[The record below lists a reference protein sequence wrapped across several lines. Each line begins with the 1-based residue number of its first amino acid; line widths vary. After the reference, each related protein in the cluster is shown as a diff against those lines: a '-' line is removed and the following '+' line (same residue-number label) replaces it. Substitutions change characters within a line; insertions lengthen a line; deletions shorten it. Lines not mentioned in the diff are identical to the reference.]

1 MQERFEIAGYCRI
14 SVDDD
19 LENDNTSIENQKS
32 IIEDYVR
39 RNFPGSRLTFYEDRD
54 RSGYTFAQR
63 ENYMRLREKLLA
75 NQYDIL
81 IVKDLSR
88 FSRRNGYG
96 LVELETLRDA
106 GIRIVA
112 IGDNIDYPTNDDWMR
127 IQIYFFLNE
136 MPVTDTS
143 KKVRSVIKRR
153 QEEGKWVC
161 SVPYGYVITN
171 SKKME
176 FEVEPAEADVVRE
189 IFRLYIGGWGYKKIA
204 NHLTDLHIPTPR
216 SAQRARIESKGE
228 DCKLKVKPAWSIVTV
243 QGILQNDFY
252 IGTLRQ
258 GKYTRKKINGV
269 DVKKDVNE
277 HIVFENNH
285 EAIIDFRTFMVAQD
299 AMKNRTTN
307 CYRGVKKYDN
317 VYSGFMVCGDCGSP
331 MFPMS
336 RKDLKDAYRCG
347 EYHKRGLKGC
357 TSHHIRVDFLD
368 SVLKGYLLE
377 VKSTSAEMIERLNRS
392 IESEAADMKREN
404 ESAERLEERLTD
416 AKTERSMLARQM
428 TREIM
433 RSPDKEAQIIET
445 YQPLLDE
452 CDATIEGIKNQMAL
466 SLDRRNTIV
475 RVNRFAKE
483 TIDIIDEIV
492 EHGKLDKTDISFL
505 VEKITVYE
513 DHIHIKLKDDIEC
526 ILKSGTLPDTEDSVN
541 FNSGIINSLSTRIV
555 QSSNHHLDKVYD
567 VNVVSSGDPLQI
579 TLTNIKLF
587 TIGLFNLAERIG
599 WR

>member
-1 MQERFEIAGYCRI
+1 MQEVFEIAGYCRI

-39 RNFPGSRLTFYEDRD
+39 RNFHGSRLTFYEDRD

-63 ENYMRLREKLLA
+63 ENYMKMREKMLGH
-75 NQYDIL
+75 QYDIL

-106 GIRIVA
+106 GIRIIA
-112 IGDNIDYPTNDDWMR
+112 IGDSIDYPTNDDWMR

-143 KKVRSVIKRR
+143 KKVRNVIKRR

-161 SVPYGYVITN
+161 AVQYGYVITN

-176 FEVEPAEADVVRE
+176 FEIEQAEADIVRE
-189 IFRLYIGGWGYKKIA
+189 VFRLYIGGWGYKRIA

-216 SAQRARIESKGE
+216 SAQRARIEAQGGE
-228 DCKLKVKPAWSIVTV
+228 CKLKVKPEWSIVTI

-258 GKYTRKKINGV
+258 GKFTRKKINGA
-269 DVKKDVNE
+269 DVRKDDSE
-277 HIVFENNH
+277 HIVFENHH
-285 EAIIDFRTFMVAQD
+285 EAIIDFRTFKVAQD
-299 AMKNRTTN
+299 AMKSRSTN
-307 CYRGVKKYDN
+307 CYRGIKKYDN

-357 TSHHIRVDFLD
+357 TSHHIRVDLLD
-368 SVLKGYLLE
+368 EILKGYLLE
-377 VKSTSAEMIERLNRS
+377 VKATSAGMIEKLNKS
-392 IESEAADMKREN
+392 ITNEPADLSREDD
-404 ESAERLEERLTD
+404 SSQRLEERLAD
-416 AKTERSMLARQM
+416 ARAERSMLARQM

-433 RSPDKEAQIIET
+433 RSPEKEAYIIET

-452 CDATIEGIKNQMAL
+452 CDNTIDGINNQIAM
-466 SLDRRNTIV
+466 SLDRRNTII

-483 TIDIIDEIV
+483 AIDIIDEIV
-492 EHGKLDKTDISFL
+492 EKGKLDKTDLSFIL
-505 VEKITVYE
+505 EKITVYE

-526 ILKSGTLPDTEDSVN
+526 ILKSGTLPEDAAN
-541 FNSGIINSLSTRIV
+541 FNSGIINSLSTRTV
-555 QSSNHHLDKVYD
+555 QTSTHRQDKVYD
-567 VNVVSSGDPLQI
+567 VNVISSGDPLQI
-579 TLTNIKLF
+579 TLTNIELF
-587 TIGLFNLAERIG
+587 TIGVFNLAERIG